1 MCLCNNSKRLK
12 QMRSQKSAFCVSIF
26 IRFISVEFIGWKI
39 FEQIWLDGLIVFCLT
54 EFQSWPYQSEWGIHN
69 ETRSS
74 EAIWTTTN
82 WYRWRQRI
90 SKSITQNIWW
100 DTKGVRYHQLLTYFD
115 LFFWIY
121 LVQIYIWKITS
132 LIK

>member
-26 IRFISVEFIGWKI
+26 IRFISVQFIGWKI

-54 EFQSWPYQSEWGIHN
+54 EFQSWLYQSEWGIHN

-100 DTKGVRYHQLLTYFD
+100 DTKGVRYHQHLTYFD